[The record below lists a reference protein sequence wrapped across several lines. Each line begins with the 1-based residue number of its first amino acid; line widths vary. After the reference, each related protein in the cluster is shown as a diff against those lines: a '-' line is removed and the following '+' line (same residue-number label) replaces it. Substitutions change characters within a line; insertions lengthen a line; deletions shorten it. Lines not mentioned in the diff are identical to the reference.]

1 MTCNDAIEIWNSLRV
16 AMSSPIAWGMLSFFG
31 CVVIVLFSKSC
42 ERTTLQF
49 LKGTDVR

>member
-1 MTCNDAIEIWNSLRV
+1 MTCNDAIEIWNSSRV
-16 AMSSPIAWGMLSFFG
+16 AMSSSIVWGYVVFFG

-42 ERTTLQF
+42 ERTTLLF

>member
-1 MTCNDAIEIWNSLRV
+1 MTGNDAREVWNSLRV
-16 AMSSPIAWGMLSFFG
+16 TMMSSTVWGMLSFFG
-31 CVVIVLFSKSC
+31 CVVIVLFNKSC